1 MRAEKDKDD
10 TVRANLYD
18 KFEYISNTVKWS
30 SLRNLN
36 PKVDQQIDDKSKLT
50 NQQLI
55 DMVKNLRTLIDD
67 EEEELKDASK
77 EKDDQP

>member
-1 MRAEKDKDD
+1 MSVTAKQRLNELEEILRAEKDQDD

-36 PKVDQQIDDKSKLT
+36 PKDDQQIDEKSKLT

-55 DMVKNLRTLIDD
+55 DMV
-67 EEEELKDASK
+67 
-77 EKDDQP
+77 